1 MHYHLLSNSYFCA
14 VPSDRYTQLKSQ
26 KLKVKSKNLGSVIL
40 LFWLCWMKVAF
51 LISIAQLNRSVSRLL
66 MHYHLLSNSY
76 FCAVPS
82 DRYTQLKSQKLK
94 VKSKNLTRFSYSS
107 VLALLDESSVLNIY
121 CAA

>member
-1 MHYHLLSNSYFCA
+1 MKVAFLTSIAQLNRSVSRLLMHYHLLSNSYFCA

-51 LISIAQLNRSVSRLL
+51 LTSIAQLNRSVSRLL

-76 FCAVPS
+76 CSAEKAIAIHNS
-82 DRYTQLKSQKLK
+82 K
-94 VKSKNLTRFSYSS
+94 VKS
-107 VLALLDESSVLNIY
+107 
-121 CAA
+121 